1 MRQVQMIT
9 KDKRIEGV
17 NLDFLA
23 GNLMDSKLVDTGSY
37 IFLLFTYSCMYLSLS
52 HTKYP
57 MIC

>member
-1 MRQVQMIT
+1 MIT

-37 IFLLFTYSCMYLSLS
+37 IFLLFIYSCMYLSLS